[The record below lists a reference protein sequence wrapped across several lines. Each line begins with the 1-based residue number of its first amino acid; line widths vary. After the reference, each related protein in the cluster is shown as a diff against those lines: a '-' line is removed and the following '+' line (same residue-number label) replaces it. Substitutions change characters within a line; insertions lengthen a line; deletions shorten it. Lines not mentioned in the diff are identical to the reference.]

1 MKHIQMSVT
10 EKNMKEKKEGRVRK
24 TLDSQVRISTK
35 IRSLEVHRVL
45 VILQHM
51 DQPKLPVVRLFYL
64 HRQLLVHQEVLSREF

>member
-1 MKHIQMSVT
+1 MSVT